1 MAEESEDELEMLVE
15 YDEEFSDSTTEDEGS
30 EDDGE
35 LGEFEDGGDGE
46 NAQND
51 GQNAQNDNEEP
62 AVVDGDAAVAA
73 IIQGGPVKLDS
84 MWQHRLTRL
93 VRDRYM
99 YSIRI
104 TV

>member
-1 MAEESEDELEMLVE
+1 MASLSRLEALFI
-15 YDEEFSDSTTEDEGS
+15 DLTKT
-30 EDDGE
+30 
-35 LGEFEDGGDGE
+35 
-46 NAQND
+46 
-51 GQNAQNDNEEP
+51 
-62 AVVDGDAAVAA
+62 
-73 IIQGGPVKLDS
+73 GGPVKLDS